1 MSFFSKIVENN
12 KGLAIGLGVA
22 TAVAVGVGM
31 YKIFNKVYTKIIN
44 KKRVKSKDWI

>member
-31 YKIFNKVYTKIIN
+31 YEILNQVFTKITN
-44 KKRVKSKDWI
+44 KKRIRSKA